1 MDPGELLK
9 TNNTQSLLDFS
20 LSLFKN
26 GNYLSL
32 LGMMMVGHLT
42 VRTEITTQKMFYL
55 PLLLLRC
62 LLPFGVFI
70 DTILFIFIML
80 FSGKR

>member
-26 GNYLSL
+26 GNYLCL

-55 PLLLLRC
+55 LRC

-80 FSGKR
+80 FPGKR